1 MKPKIQAMV
10 VALIQEN
17 PGATV
22 KVVRERMKGIAKGT
36 LCSTLSRI
44 YFLNMVKRQKVD
56 GGVYAYWINDGSLVA
71 EDEVEEEPSEA
82 LGLRNFKYVSQ
93 EERERR
99 YQLACTL
106 KEKRLY
112 RRADRVLLELL
123 DVTPTTSERERII
136 QLRAGMNRLEHWL

>member
-10 VALIQEN
+10 VDLIQKN

-22 KVVRERMKGIAKGT
+22 SVVRELMKDIAKGT

-44 YFLNMVKRQKVD
+44 YFLNLVKRQKVD

-71 EDEVEEEPSEA
+71 EEPEEEVSEA
-82 LGLRNFKYVSQ
+82 LGLSNFKYVSL
-93 EERERR
+93 EDRERR
-99 YQLACTL
+99 YQLACEL
-106 KEKRLY
+106 KDKGLY

-136 QLRAGMNRLEHWL
+136 QKRAGMSRLEHWL

>member
-22 KVVRERMKGIAKGT
+22 SVVRELMKDIAKGT

-44 YFLNMVKRQKVD
+44 YFLNLVKRQKVD

-71 EDEVEEEPSEA
+71 EEEPEEELAET
-82 LGLRNFKYVSQ
+82 LGLSNFKYASH

-99 YQLACTL
+99 YQLACSL
-106 KEKRLY
+106 KEKGLY

-123 DVTPTTSERERII
+123 DVTPTTSERESII
-136 QLRAGMNRLEHWL
+136 QQRAGMNRLEHWL